1 VSDSPPVALPQTER
15 SGAGDPALDVFA
27 QFTRYVLAIVAVT
40 MVGIHV
46 LQSSQFIFPSG
57 QFRNFHLGFSI
68 LLGCLVL
75 LDGVRSGSVFARIGL
90 SVMAVTA
97 IGAMTYIYLEYQELV
112 EVRSFLPN
120 QTDMIVG
127 VLLLGVT
134 LLLSALQWGWMIPSL
149 ALLGLAYAYWGY
161 LLPGEILAHGGIHAK
176 RLLGYT
182 SIPYFQGLLGGLTSL
197 SANVIFMF
205 MLFGGALRAT
215 GALDFIVRIGFALGK
230 RSRAGPALV
239 AVASSSLMG
248 TVSGSTVAN
257 VASTGAITIPL
268 MKRYGFKPSFA
279 GAVEAVSSTGGQL
292 MPPVMGLAAFLIVGV
307 TGIPYSE
314 VMIAAIA
321 PAIIYYLFLMLSVHM
336 RAVSLGLDASSM
348 ASELDD
354 GVPLSKAALG
364 QWHLAIAIGTL
375 IYLLVTGVPAGTS
388 ALYAVGIL
396 MGLDFVMTVVGSRFS
411 LTGLKEGILRVA
423 SACVE
428 GAKSGAMV
436 ATVIAVIGILI
447 EILTVTGFAQKLS
460 FAMLDL
466 SDGRLFTLSIIVA
479 ISCLIF
485 GLGLPTSAA
494 YFIVALFGAPALVQ
508 LGVPLLAAHMFVFYF
523 ANLSAITPP
532 VAVAALVG
540 ANIAQARFWPTGLTA
555 VRLGL
560 PGFVLPFIF
569 IFEPQILGVTGTL
582 IDQLVAI
589 GQALIVIGALN
600 FALEGRLF
608 GKLKIWERLLLLFAS
623 FGLIFPN
630 DAVAVP
636 ALAIACAL
644 VAWNA
649 YVNRARKTA

>member
-1 VSDSPPVALPQTER
+1 MSDRPSVPLSQTGQ
-15 SGAGDPALDVFA
+15 SGAGDPAPDLFA
-27 QFTRYVLAIVAVT
+27 RFICYAVIIVAVA
-40 MVGIHV
+40 MVAVHI

-57 QFRNFHLGFSI
+57 QFRNFHLGFSV

-75 LDGVRSGSVFARIGL
+75 LEAIRSGSVLARICL
-90 SVMAVTA
+90 SVMALTA
-97 IGAMTYIYLEYQELV
+97 IGAMTYIHLEYKELV

-120 QTDMIVG
+120 QNDIIVG
-127 VLLLGVT
+127 LLLLAVT
-134 LLLSALQWGWMIPSL
+134 LILSGLQWGWTIPGL

-161 LLPGEILAHGGIHAK
+161 LLPGEILSHGGIHPK
-176 RLLGYT
+176 RLIGYT

-197 SANVIFMF
+197 SGNVIFMF
-205 MLFGGALRAT
+205 MLFGGALKAT
-215 GALDFIVRIGFALGK
+215 GALDFIVRIGFTIGK

-321 PAIIYYLFLMLSVHM
+321 PAVIYYLFLMLSVHM

-354 GVPLSKAALG
+354 GVPLSKAALR
-364 QWHLAIAIGTL
+364 QWHLAVAIGVL
-375 IYLLVTGVPAGTS
+375 VYLLVTGIPAGTS
-388 ALYAVGIL
+388 ALYAVGL
-396 MGLDFVMTVVGSRFS
+396 LLGLDFVMTVMGSRFS
-411 LTGLKEGILRVA
+411 LDGLKTGFQRII
-423 SACVE
+423 SAFVE

-447 EILTVTGFAQKLS
+447 EVLTVTGFAQKLS
-460 FAMLDL
+460 FAMLEL
-466 SDGRLFTLSIIVA
+466 SDGRLFTLSVIVA
-479 ISCLIF
+479 VSCLVF

-540 ANIAQARFWPTGLTA
+540 ANIAKASFWPTGLTA

-560 PGFVLPFIF
+560 PGFVLPFLF
-569 IFEPQILGVTGTL
+569 IFEPQILGVTGTW
-582 IDQLVAI
+582 IDQLIAI
-589 GQALIVIGALN
+589 GQALIAIAGLN
-600 FALEGRLF
+600 FVLEGRLF
-608 GKLKIWERLLLLFAS
+608 SKLAPWERLLLLVAS
-623 FGLIFPN
+623 IGLLFPTN
-630 DAVAVP
+630 DIALP
-636 ALAIACAL
+636 ALAL
-644 VAWNA
+644 VFAVTAWNA
-649 YVNRARKTA
+649 FSNRSREPA